1 MLDDLITDAKEIN
14 LRWVKV
20 KRDIKI
26 QAVFINPTN
35 CITKNYP
42 QDQFNDIIAS
52 ISPHYKLIT
61 IETYNNNKEVINN
74 ANKKSVDEIL
84 EKLDTLVV
92 PKEKE
97 NISSSTSSFN
107 HDVEK
112 KYLIDSNESFLFA
125 LGITNDRGKPT
136 SK

>member
-42 QDQFNDIIAS
+42 QDQFHDMITS
-52 ISPHYKLIT
+52 ILPHYKLIT
-61 IETYNNNKEVINN
+61 IETYNNNKEIINN
-74 ANKKSVDEIL
+74 ANTKTVGEIL
-84 EKLDTLVV
+84 ETLDSLKED
-92 PKEKE
+92 KEKT
-97 NISSSTSSFN
+97 SSSSSISSFN

-112 KYLIDSNESFLFA
+112 KYLIDSTEPFLYA